1 MIDFLFKKRLSWI
14 DFINIIV
21 ISQIGVYFGFWY
33 GVLSIIPLVV
43 ITDYTKRKL
52 YKKKTWRDV

>member
-14 DFINIIV
+14 DFINII
-21 ISQIGVYFGFWY
+21 IIASIAAHLGFWY

-43 ITDYTKRKL
+43 ITDYIERKL
-52 YKKKTWRDV
+52 YKKKTWRDL